1 MVVFKPHIGKNV
13 IETLTL
19 GMYEDAR
26 FIFREYI
33 QNAADQIDEAVEL
46 DILPSRADGKI
57 TIEIDQENRKI
68 TIKDNATGIKK
79 ENVSSFLGNVAAS
92 TKNPDSRKGFRGIG
106 RLGGLGYCD
115 KLKFETSYR
124 GEAEKSEMVMDAKL
138 LRKMISD
145 KKYTGDASTLISFIT
160 IIDPPEIA
168 DPESHYFTVTLENVR
183 NDELLNEDN
192 VREYLSMV
200 APVPFKDDFGYD
212 GIFFKDVI
220 HEYFKSK
227 HVSMD
232 EYNVQLQGDKI
243 YKAYKSYILDKDGNK
258 IDDTKIINV
267 NFNNIYNS
275 KGELIAIIWYG
286 ISNKLNF
293 QLRSP
298 NIERGI
304 RLRKGNIGIGAE
316 LTLSGLFSQERQN
329 LNYIGEV
336 HALSTEFIPN
346 ARRDYFNEN
355 QTSKSLESKLQ
366 SFFVNLGTL
375 TYNTSVLHN
384 RLKDIKN
391 YKEEIEEFQEKLKN
405 NQFTPKSEAEAK
417 QKLQVKEKQAT
428 KAKKAIDK
436 IKVKSKN
443 NQDLKDVCKSIIGN
457 TDLTIPV
464 LKDVVSQDKKA
475 PPITELPKL
484 TPNEK
489 KIVLEIF
496 SIIDKSHKYFK
507 SSEKA
512 EMLKK
517 KISERYT

>member
-1 MVVFKPHIGKNV
+1 MVKFKPHIGKNV

-46 DILPSRADGKI
+46 NILNSTADGKI
-57 TIEIDQENRKI
+57 IIQIDLENRKI
-68 TIKDNATGIKK
+68 TITDNATGIKA

-115 KLKFETSYR
+115 KLKFETSYK
-124 GEAEKSEMVMDAKL
+124 GESVKSEMVMDAKL
-138 LRKMISD
+138 LRDMISD
-145 KKYTGDASTLISFIT
+145 KKYTKDASTLISFIT

-168 DPESHYFTVTLENVR
+168 DTESHYFTVTLENVR
-183 NDELLNEDN
+183 NDELLNKDN
-192 VREYLSMV
+192 VKEYLSMV
-200 APVPFKDDFGYD
+200 APVPFKDDFGYGD
-212 GIFFKDVI
+212 ISFKDTI
-220 HEYFKSK
+220 HEYFKSN
-227 HVSMD
+227 HVNID
-232 EYNVQLQGDKI
+232 EYNVELQGDTI
-243 YKAYKSYILDKDGNK
+243 YKAYKNYILDNDGNK
-258 IDDTKIINV
+258 IDDIEIINV
-267 NFNNIYNS
+267 NFHNVYNT
-275 KGELIAIIWYG
+275 KGELMAITWYG

-293 QLRSP
+293 QLKSS

-336 HALSTEFIPN
+336 HALSPDFIPN

-355 QTSKSLESKLQ
+355 QTSKSLESKLR
-366 SFFVNLGTL
+366 SFFVNLGML
-375 TYNTSVLHN
+375 TYNTSILHN
-384 RLKDIKN
+384 RLKDIDE
-391 YKEEIEEFQEKLKN
+391 YKKEIEDFQEKSDN
-405 NQFTPKSEAEAK
+405 NQYTPKSEAEAK
-417 QKLQVKEKQAT
+417 QKLQVKQKQAT
-428 KAKKAIDK
+428 KAKKAIEK
-436 IKVKSKN
+436 IRVKSKN
-443 NQDLKDVCKSIIGN
+443 SQDLKDVYKSVIGN
-457 TDLTIPV
+457 TDLTIPI
-464 LKDVVSQDKKA
+464 LEDVISQDKKA

-484 TPNEK
+484 TPDERE
-489 KIVLEIF
+489 IVLEIF
-496 SIIDKSHKYFK
+496 RIIEKNLPLQ
-507 SSEKA
+507 KA